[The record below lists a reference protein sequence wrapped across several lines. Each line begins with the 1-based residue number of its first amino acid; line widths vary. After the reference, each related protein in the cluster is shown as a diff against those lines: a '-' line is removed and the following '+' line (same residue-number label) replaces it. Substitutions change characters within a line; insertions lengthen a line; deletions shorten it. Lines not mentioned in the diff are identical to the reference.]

1 VSAGDRISRAAKAAS
16 DRPADPSPFR
26 RPTGRATY
34 PHRLSVDLDPERYNW
49 LRRAAWEKRVA
60 ANDLIRA
67 ALDLLAN
74 DPAALDAAAERQPQR
89 PRARGRQTQQP
100 N

>member
-1 VSAGDRISRAAKAAS
+1 MSAGDRISRAARVAS
-16 DRPADPSPFR
+16 DRHTDPGPFR
-26 RPTGRATY
+26 RPTGRVTY
-34 PHRLSVDLDPERYNW
+34 PHRLSVDLDPGRYEW

-74 DPAALDAAAERQPQR
+74 DPAALDAAA
-89 PRARGRQTQQP
+89 AQQP
-100 N
+100 SPPNSQRYKGQQPG